1 VDLDLDLGKETVQGL
16 GGGDAALEG
25 SALSK
30 RNDVLRGIL
39 EANPVG
45 GTMRAQQFHGS
56 RCQISSKAANIN
68 LSPSSWG
75 HLQLLNEFGG

>member
-1 VDLDLDLGKETVQGL
+1 VELGLDLGKEAVQGL

-25 SALSK
+25 AAFPK
-30 RNDVLRGIL
+30 CNDILRGIL

-45 GTMRAQQFHGS
+45 GAMCAQQFHGS
-56 RCQISSKAANIN
+56 RCQISSKTANIN

-75 HLQLLNEFGG
+75 HLQLLSEFGG